1 MSNSSGVLMKPTRL
15 TILGVSGSLRAG
27 STNAAVLA
35 AAQALAPPG
44 MTVVICDDLGR
55 LPFFNPD
62 LEGTLLPTTVATF
75 RRRIG
80 TADGLLISSPEYAHG
95 ISGLLKNAL
104 DWLVPSVE
112 FPGKPVAVV
121 NASAFS
127 TLAHDALLET
137 LKTMSA
143 RMTPATIVTLPW
155 TGKKLDCQG
164 LVADSSTANVIGAAL
179 ASLGA
184 LIGEPMEPLN

>member
-1 MSNSSGVLMKPTRL
+1 MTTALTPPPFTVLGL
-15 TILGVSGSLRAG
+15 SGSLRAE
-27 STNAAVLA
+27 STNAAVLS
-35 AAQALAPPG
+35 AAQLLAPPE
-44 MTVVICDDLGR
+44 MVIVLCDDLGR

-62 LEGTLLPTTVATF
+62 LEGDLLPAAVAAF
-75 RRRIG
+75 REKIG
-80 TADGLLISSPEYAHG
+80 LASGLLISSPEYAHG

-104 DWLVPSVE
+104 DWLVPSLE
-112 FPGKPVAVV
+112 FPNKPVAVV

-127 TLAHDALLET
+127 RHAHEALLET

-164 LVADSSTANVIGAAL
+164 LVSEPRTATVIGAAL
-179 ASLGA
+179 TSLDA
-184 LIGEPMEPLN
+184 LIRDPGDSL